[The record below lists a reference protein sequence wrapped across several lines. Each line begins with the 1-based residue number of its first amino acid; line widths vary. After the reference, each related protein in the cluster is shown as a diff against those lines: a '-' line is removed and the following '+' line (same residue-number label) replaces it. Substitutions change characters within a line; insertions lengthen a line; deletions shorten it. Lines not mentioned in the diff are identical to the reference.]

1 MKSDIA
7 KETVRSKKTLPLP
20 GTSRRARTLAFTI
33 SPNENIVTFSAM
45 SIHISVMVCTHNSF
59 IQDIILPVALFKSIG
74 ITLNVSC
81 DMSFS

>member
-7 KETVRSKKTLPLP
+7 KETVRSKRNLPFS

-45 SIHISVMVCTHNSF
+45 SIHIGVMVCTNYSF
-59 IQDIILPVALFKSIG
+59 IQDIILPLALFKSIG
-74 ITLNVSC
+74 LTINVSC